1 MAVTKTIHSTSF
13 TIEVQKGV
21 DKAGDAI
28 YANKTFT
35 GLKTDAA
42 PENIYAVA
50 EALKGVLGAKT
61 RDYFINESSSLANA

>member
-13 TIEVQKGV
+13 SIEVEKGK

-35 GLKTDAA
+35 GLKPDAA
-42 PENIYAVA
+42 PENVYAVA
-50 EALKGVLGAKT
+50 DAIKAVLSAST
-61 RDYFINESSSLANA
+61 RKYFINESSSLANA